1 MFKISISNAKVD
13 KFINDEIV
21 EDGSFHKEVDTFKI
35 INKESITRLD
45 VAETVKEI
53 LYNDNNIDTDELFD
67 GNENFF
73 TYSRIEDSDS
83 NHVTNLN
90 NNNDK
95 LFYVTYF
102 IDVDEV
108 RQIKTSDLI

>member
-1 MFKISISNAKVD
+1 MFKISISDARVD
-13 KFINDEIV
+13 KFINGEIV
-21 EDGSFHKEVDTFKI
+21 EDKSFHKKIDTFKI
-35 INKESITRLD
+35 INKEAITRLD
-45 VAETVKEI
+45 VTEIVKEI
-53 LYNDNNIDTDELFD
+53 LYNDSNIDTDELFD

-90 NNNDK
+90 HNNGK

-108 RQIKTSDLI
+108 RQVKTSDLI